1 MIVAGFG
8 FRGAATASSLQAA
21 LTATKQTQVDAL
33 AAPDD
38 KAQSKVFQ
46 EFASETA
53 LPVLEISAEQMQS
66 VETATQS
73 DHSNTHRGT
82 GSVAEACALAAAGP
96 QAKLITHR
104 QVSPDRLATC
114 AIAIGARQ

>member
-21 LTATKQTQVDAL
+21 FAATEQTKVDAL

-38 KAQSKVFQ
+38 KAQAT
-46 EFASETA
+46 EFHKFAKEA
-53 LPVLEISAEQMQS
+53 DIQVLEISAEQMQL

-73 DHSNTHRGT
+73 DQSRTHRGT

-96 QAKLITHR
+96 QAELITHR

-114 AIAIGARQ
+114 AIAIGARS